1 MKLRIEEFTVSN
13 FRSISNL
20 TIKPNEEGLIS
31 ICGANNVGKTNFLRA
46 LKLFF
51 KADVNYFDP
60 ESDIPFH
67 ISEGT
72 RGGGYKTTLRMK
84 IREVGSENKY
94 RIEQIYTKKDGNNI
108 LNIKGKK
115 NEIDISK
122 SDIKDFLEKN
132 FTFFLVEAS
141 NIDIPKLISEI
152 VNDEILPIG
161 LDRRRGN
168 LQKESLIKLTEFID
182 KSKEAVGRIED
193 ELTTIFQ
200 GLFNNV
206 ESIDTENWKLKINF
220 PEYNFLREAI
230 SSMIS
235 FTLFDTN
242 HKELESKGSGIQR
255 IILLSL
261 IQFLN
266 KKSRKNIIWAI
277 DEPEAYLQPSLQ
289 KSLYSKFVEESQK
302 NTLFVATHSTFFI
315 DLNNLKNTFLFEGTK
330 EVKDAYV
337 RVKNKVFY
345 KINVVVD
352 NKLSNF
358 EKAQRIKSHFGIIK
372 NDAWEIMPFNILV
385 EGQEDKDYLIALL
398 NLYNLPVPNVL
409 VAGGVPKFAG
419 YLQFIN
425 DYCSE
430 LNFKPKVVAIYD
442 KDSAGRQEYNSL
454 NSDSKKR
461 KMNNITLENKYVIR
475 FDGTQLDDI
484 EMEDLLPVNVIID
497 SANKILKKHKFS
509 IIKQNDRIKR
519 TLPVYNRKPVLEFLN
534 EMVRTNNLDKHEL
547 SFDTLEMKLALS
559 QNICKQIQ
567 SDEKTITEFKTNTKI
582 KDFIKEIINNC
593 G

>member
-1 MKLRIEEFTVSN
+1 
-13 FRSISNL
+13 
-20 TIKPNEEGLIS
+20 
-31 ICGANNVGKTNFLRA
+31 
-46 LKLFF
+46 
-51 KADVNYFDP
+51 D
-60 ESDIPFH
+60 
-67 ISEGT
+67 
-72 RGGGYKTTLRMK
+72 
-84 IREVGSENKY
+84 
-94 RIEQIYTKKDGNNI
+94 
-108 LNIKGKK
+108 
-115 NEIDISK
+115 IDISK
-122 SDIKDFLEKN
+122 TEIEDFLEKN

-161 LDRRRGN
+161 LDRRRGS
-168 LQKESLIKLTEFID
+168 LQKDSLIKLTEFID
-182 KSKEAVGRIED
+182 KSKEAVGKIEN
-193 ELTTIFQ
+193 ELTAIFQ
-200 GLFNNV
+200 SLFNNV

-242 HKELESKGSGIQR
+242 NKELESKGSGIQR

-266 KKSRKNIIWAI
+266 EKSRKNIIWAI

-289 KSLYSKFVEESQK
+289 KSLFSKFIVESQK
-302 NTLFVATHSTFFI
+302 NTLFIATHSTFFI

-330 EVKDAYV
+330 EVKDTYV

-345 KINVVVD
+345 KVHVVVD
-352 NKLSNF
+352 NTLSNF

-398 NLYNLPVPNVL
+398 NLYNFPIPNIL

-430 LNFKPKVVAIYD
+430 LNFKPEVVAIYD

-461 KMNNITLENKYVIR
+461 KMSNIKLDNEYVIR
-475 FDGTQLDDI
+475 FDGTQFDDI

-509 IIKQNDRIKR
+509 IIKQNDRAKR
-519 TLPVYNRKPVLEFLN
+519 TLPVYNRRPVLNFLN
-534 EMVRTNNLDKHEL
+534 EMVRANNQDKHEL

-567 SDEKTITEFKTNTKI
+567 SDEKTIFEFKNNIKI
-582 KDFIKEIINNC
+582 KEFLKRIINNC